1 MPGSESL
8 LEGVRF
14 LGAAALVL
22 WLPGYALTAALFQRD
37 ALGGI
42 ERIVITLGSSISIV
56 IVIGLAISVVGLQL
70 TAVTWAA
77 GLLATTLIL
86 GASAWRR
93 PGHRSAISRPA
104 GKLTM
109 RGRDPVLFGA
119 AGVLLFVAIGVARVG
134 AEQQPQATST
144 EVSMVSTSDDGVH
157 LAVRNEEAGQMTYRI
172 VLRSPEAVIADWP
185 MVQLGRGQGWDTEI
199 KLPVGQRT
207 GVELVVYRADMPD
220 KIYRRVA
227 FGPAPSGT

>member
-1 MPGSESL
+1 MSL
-8 LEGVRF
+8 
-14 LGAAALVL
+14 
-22 WLPGYALTAALFQRD
+22 
-37 ALGGI
+37 
-42 ERIVITLGSSISIV
+42 
-56 IVIGLAISVVGLQL
+56 VGLPL
-70 TAVTWAA
+70 TPVTWAA
-77 GLLATTLIL
+77 GLVAVTLVL

-93 PGHRSAISRPA
+93 PGHRIAISRPA
-104 GKLTM
+104 GKLAM

-119 AGVLLFVAIGVARVG
+119 AGFLLLVSMWVARVG

-144 EVSMVSTSDDGVH
+144 EVSMVSTSDDGVQ

-185 MVQLGRGQGWDTEI
+185 TVQLGRGEGWETRS

-220 KIYRRVA
+220 QIYRRVA